1 MSQISKLVNWL
12 NSEIEKDKKDIDAE
26 KLKLIKQIKSIKK
39 EELFKKEEL
48 TFWKRIKKVFF

>member
-1 MSQISKLVNWL
+1 MSRISKLVNWL
-12 NSEIEKDKKDIDAE
+12 NSEIEKDNKDIDAE
-26 KLKLIKQIKSIKK
+26 KVKLIKQIKLVKK

>member
-26 KLKLIKQIKSIKK
+26 KLKLITQIKSIKK
-39 EELFKKEEL
+39 EELFKQEKL